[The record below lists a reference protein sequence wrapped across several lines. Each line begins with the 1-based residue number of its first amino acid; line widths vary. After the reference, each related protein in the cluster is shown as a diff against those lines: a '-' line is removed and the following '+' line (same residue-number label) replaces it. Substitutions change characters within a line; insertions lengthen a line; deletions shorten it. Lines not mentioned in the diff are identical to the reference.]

1 MCLIALAIDQHRRF
15 PLVLATNRDEFFGR
29 PTARLAWWQPE
40 DAAAPVLGGRDLL
53 HGGTWLGLSAQGRL
67 AVVTNVRHGQAADPQ
82 APSRGHIVP
91 AWLAQRESA
100 DRFWMRTALSGH
112 NGFNLLALDFK
123 NNHCFWASNL
133 STHPLRLASGLYAL
147 SNGLMGDAPWPK
159 VSRLKLELKRALDF
173 CSPEAPLDSLA
184 DTLFAALADRQVA
197 PDEALP
203 ETGLPLLRE
212 RELSAAF
219 VRTADGLYGTR
230 SSTLVITER
239 VQRRL
244 VTHVIERSFSGQGG
258 AVLVRRS
265 QLKHWP
271 PRPTDPLSEP
281 EAVSETPSEVQDD
294 TVADPA
300 AVPVKRPRM
309 RRLLR
314 RG

>member
-15 PLVLATNRDEFFGR
+15 PLVLASNRDEFFSR
-29 PTARLAWWQPE
+29 PTARLSWWQPE
-40 DAAAPVLGGRDLL
+40 DSAVPLLAGRDLL
-53 HGGTWLGLSAQGRL
+53 QGGTWLGLSAQGRL
-67 AVVTNVRHGQAADPQ
+67 AVVTNVRQGLPSDPK

-91 AWLAQRESA
+91 QWLAQRESA
-100 DRFWMRTALSGH
+100 DRFWMHTALSGH

-123 NNHCFWASNL
+123 ENHCFWTSNL
-133 STHPLRLASGLYAL
+133 SAHPLRLARGLHAL
-147 SNGLMGDAPWPK
+147 SNGMMDDAPWPK
-159 VSRLKLELKRALDF
+159 VTRLKRALKQ
-173 CSPEAPLDSLA
+173 ALDGCDPHTSVDGLA

-203 ETGLPLLRE
+203 ETGLSLLRE

-219 VRTADGLYGTR
+219 VRTADGTYGTR

-244 VTHVIERSFSGQGG
+244 VTHVLERSFSAQSGV
-258 AVLVRRS
+258 VLVRRS

-271 PRPTDPLSEP
+271 PRPTDPSSAP
-281 EAVSETPSEVQDD
+281 EAVSESPSVPPSEAPGEP
-294 TVADPA
+294 TTA
-300 AVPVKRPRM
+300 VKRQRM

-314 RG
+314 PG